1 MYIYFALVSVWL
13 FVSNQRQNGWN
24 DGAHFFVRPRVTTGK
39 IYRWSIFQKLA
50 SNKIWL
56 LKILKIHEFFFTEP
70 AKLFLL
76 LFYYL

>member
-24 DGAHFFVRPRVTTGK
+24 DGAHFFVGPRVTTGK

-56 LKILKIHEFFFTEP
+56 LKILKIHDFFLQNPRNYF
-70 AKLFLL
+70 LF